1 MSKGIKELKES
12 RKRKLVVKPYTT
24 IIPHMRV
31 IYDENADDDEEAN
44 TVQPVAEPVVQPVA
58 EPVVQDPQP
67 EVNDDYQPPPQ
78 TPPTMNPVTICPLA
92 PVKPKEQNNIVM
104 SLASAMIDF

>member
-1 MSKGIKELKES
+1 
-12 RKRKLVVKPYTT
+12 
-24 IIPHMRV
+24 MRV

-44 TVQPVAEPVVQPVA
+44 TVQPVAEPVVQPVAEPVVQPVA

>member
-1 MSKGIKELKES
+1 MARTLKELKES
-12 RKRKLVVKPYTT
+12 RKRKLVVKPHTT

-31 IYDENADDDEEAN
+31 IYDENADDNEEAN
-44 TVQPVAEPVVQPVA
+44 TVQPVAQPLA

-78 TPPTMNPVTICPLA
+78 TPPTMNPVTICPWA

-104 SLASAMIDF
+104 SLVSAMIDF

>member
-1 MSKGIKELKES
+1 MARTLKELKES
-12 RKRKLVVKPYTT
+12 RKRKLVIKPHTT

-31 IYDENADDDEEAN
+31 IYDENADDDEEN
-44 TVQPVAEPVVQPVA
+44 TVQEPVAQPVAEPVVQN
-58 EPVVQDPQP
+58 PQP
-67 EVNDDYQPPPQ
+67 EVNDDFQPPPH
-78 TPPTMNPVTICPLA
+78 TPPTMNPVTVCPLA